1 MATISTSK
9 TQVSNLNFLM
19 HRFDRSPTWWRS
31 YSGYFEVLPE
41 FEAEGHLIRVIDNA
55 LEGHVLFILI
65 LY

>member
-1 MATISTSK
+1 
-9 TQVSNLNFLM
+9 M